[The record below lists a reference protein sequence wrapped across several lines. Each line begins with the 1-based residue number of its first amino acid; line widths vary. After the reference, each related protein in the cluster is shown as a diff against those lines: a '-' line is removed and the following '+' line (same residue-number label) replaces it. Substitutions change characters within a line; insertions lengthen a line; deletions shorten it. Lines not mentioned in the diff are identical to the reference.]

1 MPLNLAS
8 FHDRRQ
14 KARTTTVGADD
25 DKSSRD
31 GDYNNIR
38 RIETAVPAVSLPAAR
53 NTGCSGGDASTR
65 TVQ

>member
-31 GDYNNIR
+31 GDYNIR